1 MEAYENNEQT
11 SPKTETLFSLEGDRP
26 IYLTLAAGAL
36 ASVAAVPVI
45 LAVLGAVPVIK
56 LLWAAFLAG
65 FTLACG
71 TLMLIAIGSVVR
83 QALVSAKA
91 HTPKASTPSAP
102 AGGKLAFE

>member
-11 SPKTETLFSLEGDRP
+11 TPNTPFFSLEGDRP

-36 ASVAAVPVI
+36 AAVAAVPVI

-65 FTLACG
+65 FTLSCG
-71 TLMLIAIGSVVR
+71 TLMLIAIGSVIR
-83 QALVSAKA
+83 QALVSAKTRA
-91 HTPKASTPSAP
+91 PKESTPSAP
-102 AGGKLAFE
+102 AGGKLAFD